1 MLKKSLNTS
10 VHVSFQNPVKTPVK
24 VMPSVNN
31 DDNHVDNVNNN
42 FESFHNSHKL
52 RAGGIRCLSLLSQV
66 KMDGA
71 KVSFLH
77 VSQNVPT
84 DSPMEVTNIKYF
96 LYWSQQNIV
105 SVNFVKFSCLIPI

>member
-1 MLKKSLNTS
+1 MKLDKSLNTS

-77 VSQNVPT
+77 VSQNVPA
-84 DSPMEVTNIKYF
+84 DSPMEVTNF
-96 LYWSQQNIV
+96 LYCSHQYFV
-105 SVNFVKFSCLIPI
+105 SVNFVNFSSLIPI

>member
-1 MLKKSLNTS
+1 MKLDKSLNTS

-24 VMPSVNN
+24 VMPIDEPASKFTKVGLSVTVL
-31 DDNHVDNVNNN
+31 HQQYKH
-42 FESFHNSHKL
+42 ESGWQYLTAFFIF
-52 RAGGIRCLSLLSQV
+52 AQV

-84 DSPMEVTNIKYF
+84 DSPMEVTYCLKLSERN
-96 LYWSQQNIV
+96 
-105 SVNFVKFSCLIPI
+105 NFDIF